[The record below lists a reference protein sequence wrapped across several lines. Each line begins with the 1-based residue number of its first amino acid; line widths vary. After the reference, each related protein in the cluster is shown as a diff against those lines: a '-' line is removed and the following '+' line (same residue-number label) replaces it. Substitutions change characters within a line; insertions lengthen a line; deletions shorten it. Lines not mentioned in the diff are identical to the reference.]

1 MNPVLR
7 RAITAIPVV
16 DKLFY
21 WARRRYHELRTRREA
36 KRYFVDYDRYV
47 DALSREGDGTVDIRT
62 VDGLTITV
70 RRNKWDARVL
80 QEIFLSKPYDRT
92 LVLPADATVI
102 DVGGYIGDFALYA
115 ASRLR
120 AKTVVVYEPSPRNF
134 VLLQRNIAV
143 NQLTNRIIP
152 VNKAI
157 GTTGSVMMN
166 TNSPDRDQVNVS
178 SFGHTDSSDLVAV
191 ESDSLSDVLEQ
202 HRFAQVDL
210 LKLDCEGAEYDII
223 LNTPPE
229 VLQRVRH
236 IVFEHHEIDGGAQ
249 LLEAT
254 RSKLLGAGFKL
265 TKLPGDIVAASQ
277 S

>member
-7 RAITAIPVV
+7 RAITTIPVV

-47 DALSREGDGTVDIRT
+47 DALALEGDGTVDIRT
-62 VDGLTITV
+62 VDGLTITI

-80 QEIFLSKPYDRT
+80 QEIFLTKPYDRT
-92 LVLPADATVI
+92 LALSEGATVV

-115 ASRLR
+115 ASHLK
-120 AKTVVVYEPSPRNF
+120 AKKVVVYEPSPKNF
-134 VLLQRNIAV
+134 ALLQRNIAV
-143 NQLTNRIIP
+143 NQLANRIIP

-166 TNSPDRDQVNVS
+166 TNSPDRDQVNVTS
-178 SFGHTDSSDLVAV
+178 YGHKHNSELVAIDT
-191 ESDSLSDVLEQ
+191 DSLSNVLEQ
-202 HRFAQVDL
+202 HHLGEVDL

-223 LNTPPE
+223 LSTPPD
-229 VLQRVRH
+229 VLRRVRH
-236 IVFEHHEIDGGAQ
+236 IVFEHHEIDGAAE

-254 RSKLLGAGFKL
+254 RSKLVGAGFRL
-265 TKLPGDIVAASQ
+265 TKLPGDIVAASRQ
-277 S
+277 